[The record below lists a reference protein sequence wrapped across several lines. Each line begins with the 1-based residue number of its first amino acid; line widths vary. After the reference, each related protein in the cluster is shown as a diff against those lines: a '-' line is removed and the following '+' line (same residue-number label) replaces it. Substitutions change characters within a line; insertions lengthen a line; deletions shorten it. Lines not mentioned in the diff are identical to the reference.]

1 MQFRDRRLLAKPNLD
16 TMLTILTTKGNPES
30 LYKKGTVVRV
40 HNRMERGYTYTM
52 SEDCGANFDPEF
64 KPEVKPWEMLALG
77 VFEGKYLND
86 CTSEFPRE
94 WFLFADALGKL
105 SPSKPD
111 INCNYF
117 KIKSRQPLSVWLES
131 GWAPKGRSA
140 KKTGRAIL
148 ADVHQNPDERGWFQ
162 WYCRY
167 WMGRRI
173 PALDAV
179 QIGRWRSFTR
189 HVGAIKARCKKH
201 DTTCSPRERQ
211 ALLQWSYNPFI

>member
-1 MQFRDRRLLAKPNLD
+1 
-16 TMLTILTTKGNPES
+16 MLS
-30 LYKKGTVVRV
+30 
-40 HNRMERGYTYTM
+40 
-52 SEDCGANFDPEF
+52 
-64 KPEVKPWEMLALG
+64 LG

-111 INCNYF
+111 IACNYF

-162 WYCRY
+162 WYCR
-167 WMGRRI
+167 WHAGRTHDDDIR
-173 PALDAV
+173 
-179 QIGRWRSFTR
+179 QIRRWLACASPVTGRWTR
-189 HVGAIKARCKKH
+189 TLFGKVRAKGTDVH
-201 DTTCSPRERQ
+201 DQSVSPVIRQ
-211 ALLQWSYNPFI
+211 TLLHWAYEPTEADYAAFLAEGT